1 MGKNIGRFEIVR
13 ELGRGAQSVVY
24 LARDPHLQREVAIKT
39 LHFSRPDPL
48 KNQQLL
54 SEARMVSQLRHPN
67 IVPIFEAGE
76 EQGDLYL
83 VFEYVPGLNLGE
95 YLRTNGRLTPVKAIS
110 ILIPV
115 LDAIAHAHAAGIIH
129 RDLKPQN
136 VLLGSDSTPRVMDF
150 GIAARIE
157 SQGGDDEAF
166 MGTPG
171 YMAPEYIERREC
183 NEATDVFAAGLLF
196 YELLTGQPAVRGE
209 NIYEVMNRIANQDVR
224 LPKNEGIE
232 IDDALASILYK
243 ATARDPQQR
252 YASVAQMRE
261 ALENYLEPDEIVES
275 ADARQST
282 IDFLLRRMRHKSDF
296 PALSESVS
304 TINKIAGSDKE
315 TISNLSN
322 SILKDFSLTNKIL
335 RLVNSVYYRQAGG
348 GSISTI
354 SRAVLVLGFD
364 AVRNIAITVMLFEH
378 LQNKGNANQLK
389 EDFLRAN
396 LAAILAKD
404 ISEQSSS
411 RDVEQVFICSMF
423 HNLGRLLS
431 QFYFPDESE
440 EIKRTMEQKPCT
452 EDVAAVQ
459 VLGLT
464 FEELGIG
471 IARTWGFPSLIVN
484 SMRKLPAGNVRKAN
498 TAEDRMRILSGF
510 SNELCGLISDVEP
523 EQREKALRKVT
534 ARFGDTIPLSEQA
547 LRETME
553 KSFQEVAQFAGIIGI
568 NLKKSAFGRQ
578 LQRWGAKSD
587 AKGAQETEKDGQSQG
602 LESTTETSAT
612 VLSGAVPAGAP
623 GSPRDLDEDDGVI
636 GAGNSEVILM
646 AGIQDISN
654 TLVEDFKLNDVLRII
669 LETMYRA
676 KGFKRVIL
684 CVRDARANT
693 MLGRFGFGPD
703 APEVARCFNFSLA
716 FTPDIFHAAL
726 SKGVDILI
734 SDTNDPKI
742 ASRIPP
748 WYRKGVNAGTFVIFP
763 LSIRN
768 NPVAMI
774 YADCDR
780 AGEIVIP
787 EKELSLLRTLRN
799 QAVLA
804 IKQSS

>member
-1 MGKNIGRFEIVR
+1 MSDKIGRFEIIR
-13 ELGRGAQSVVY
+13 ELGRGSQSVVY

-39 LHFSRPDPL
+39 LHFSSSDPQ

-83 VFEYVPGLNLGE
+83 VFEFVPGKNLGD
-95 YLRTNGRLTPVKAIS
+95 YLRSSGPLTPVKAIA
-110 ILIPV
+110 ILGPV

-129 RDLKPQN
+129 RDLKPNNILIDQD
-136 VLLGSDSTPRVMDF
+136 GTPRVMDF
-150 GIAARIE
+150 GIAARVEALAEGDE
-157 SQGGDDEAF
+157 SF
-166 MGTPG
+166 MGTPS
-171 YMAPEYIERREC
+171 YMAPEYITRREST
-183 NEATDVFAAGLLF
+183 EQTDVFSAGLVF
-196 YELLTGQPAVRGE
+196 YELLTGQRAVQSDSVQ
-209 NIYEVMNRIANQDVR
+209 EVMRRLSNEDIR
-224 LPKNEGIE
+224 LPEKGNVTL
-232 IDDALASILYK
+232 DDSLASLLYK
-243 ATARDPQQR
+243 AVARLPER
-252 YASVAQMRE
+252 RFSSARQMRE
-261 ALENYLEPDEIVES
+261 ALDGYLEPDEPVAS
-275 ADARQST
+275 ADAKQST
-282 IDFLLRRMRHKSDF
+282 LDFLLRRMRHKSDF
-296 PALSESVS
+296 PALSDSVS
-304 TINKIAGSDKE
+304 TINKITHSDRE
-315 TISNLSN
+315 SVSHLSN

-348 GSISTI
+348 GNISTI

-378 LQNKGNANQLK
+378 LQNKSNANHLK
-389 EDFLRAN
+389 EEFLRAN
-396 LAAILAKD
+396 LAGILAKD
-404 ISEQSSS
+404 VGEKSAS

-440 EIKRTMEQKPCT
+440 EIKRVIEQKSCS
-452 EDVAAVQ
+452 EEAATIQ
-459 VLGLT
+459 VLGIS
-464 FEELGIG
+464 FEDMGVG
-471 IARTWGFPSLIVN
+471 IARTWGFPNLIVN
-484 SMRKLPAGNVRKAN
+484 SMRKLPDGPVRKAN
-498 TAEDRMRILSGF
+498 SVEERMRVLSAF
-510 SNELCGLISDVEP
+510 SNSLCTLISETEP
-523 EQREKALRKVT
+523 EQRHKELRKIT
-534 ARFGDTIPLSEQA
+534 ARFGENIALNEQD

-553 KSFQEVAQFAGIIGI
+553 KSFQEASQFAGIIGI
-568 NLKKSAFGRQ
+568 NLKQSAFGRQ
-578 LQRWGAKSD
+578 MKQWTARPGTTVVEELASVIASD
-587 AKGAQETEKDGQSQG
+587 TA
-602 LESTTETSAT
+602 AT
-612 VLSGAVPAGAP
+612 VLLEAVPAGAP
-623 GSPRDLDEDDGVI
+623 GSPVVEGELAAGVDV
-636 GAGNSEVILM
+636 GNAEVILM

-684 CVRDARANT
+684 CVRDARSNS

-703 APEVARCFNFSLA
+703 ATEMSKHFNFPMA

-734 SDTNDPKI
+734 NDTKDPKI
-742 ASRIPP
+742 AARIPE
-748 WYRKGVNAGTFVIFP
+748 WFSKGVNAGTFVIFP
-763 LSIRN
+763 LCIKS

-774 YADCDR
+774 YADCDS